1 MPNPFSP
8 TPFSL
13 DTFSLA
19 GKVALVTGASR
30 GLGRAMAEAMARVGA
45 HVILNGRD
53 QAALDAAVGAL
64 TAAGLSA
71 EAARF
76 DVTDEDVAKAAIAG
90 IAARHGH
97 LDIFVGNAGIQHR
110 KPLLEWETADWTRV
124 LMTNLTSQFVLARE
138 AARPM
143 VKQRSGRIIFI
154 TSIMGPKV
162 ARPTVPG
169 YAAAKGGLDALTRA
183 LAVELGPQGITV
195 NAIAPGFFST
205 ELNTA
210 LVADAAFTTW
220 VSGRTPLGRWG
231 DPSEIAGAAVFLASN
246 AASYVNG
253 HVLYVDGGLTAAM

>member
-1 MPNPFSP
+1 MPATMP

-13 DTFSLA
+13 DAFSLA
-19 GKVALVTGASR
+19 GKVALITGASR
-30 GLGRAMAEAMARVGA
+30 GLGRAMADAMARVGA

-53 QAALDAAVGAL
+53 QAALDDAVASL
-64 TAAGLSA
+64 TSAGLAASSA
-71 EAARF
+71 AF
-76 DVTDEDVAKAAIAG
+76 DVTDEEAATAAIAA

-110 KPLLEWETADWTRV
+110 KPLLEWETADWSRI
-124 LMTNLTSQFVLARE
+124 LLTNLTSQFVLARE

-143 VKQRSGRIIFI
+143 VKQGSGRILFT
-154 TSIMGPKV
+154 TSIMGPRV

-183 LAVELGPQGITV
+183 LAVELGPKGITV

-210 LVADAAFTTW
+210 LVNDEKFTAW

-231 DPSEIAGAAVFLASN
+231 NPSEIGGIAVFLASG

-253 HVLYVDGGLTAAM
+253 QSFYIDGGLTSAM